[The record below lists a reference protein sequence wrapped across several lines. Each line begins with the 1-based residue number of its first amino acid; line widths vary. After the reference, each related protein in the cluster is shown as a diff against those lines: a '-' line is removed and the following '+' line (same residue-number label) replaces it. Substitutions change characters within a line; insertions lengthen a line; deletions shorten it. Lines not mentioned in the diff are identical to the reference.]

1 MTELREL
8 SERVELNPDVP
19 RPSFPLFMDLPAT
32 WSMLDTNPSSWER
45 SAQKMIDTTFRG
57 SRLAG
62 KERREVMA
70 FFDQLVADCQQAGAT
85 ISLIQVG
92 RLQQGGAASLG
103 IHLAFG
109 DEGQPAT
116 VEMVRDTLPRNGIT
130 REVSSG
136 VGPAVLHSERMTM
149 VPPGATELVALTSIQ
164 IFVPIPD
171 TSWTAVFATAS
182 AYPELTEPV
191 EQLLIRIVES
201 FRRTAE
207 PEPAPI
213 DVTDG
218 GAIDGSADGNA
229 TDDPDDFVELPR
241 TSAPGIERGFTTLVR
256 KRIEPVQ
263 PPNGAAAA
271 GDQDEESEQ

>member
-8 SERVELNPDVP
+8 SERVELNPDAP

-32 WSMLDTNPSSWER
+32 WCLLDTNPSSWER
-45 SAQKMIDTTFRG
+45 SAQTMIYTTFRG
-57 SRLAG
+57 SRLGA

-70 FFDQLVADCQQAGAT
+70 FFDQLVADCQRAGAT
-85 ISLIQVG
+85 LSLIQLG
-92 RLQQGGAASLG
+92 RLNQGGAASLG

-130 REVSSG
+130 REVRSG
-136 VGPAVLHSERMTM
+136 VGPALLHSERMTM
-149 VPPGATELVALTSIQ
+149 VPPGATELVAMTSVQ

-171 TSWTAVFATAS
+171 TTWTAVFATAS

-191 EQLLIRIVES
+191 EQLLTRIVES

-207 PEPAPI
+207 PVPLPTR
-213 DVTDG
+213 VTDG
-218 GAIDGSADGNA
+218 DATPADGA
-229 TDDPDDFVELPR
+229 DDPDDYVELPR
-241 TSAPGIERGFTTLVR
+241 TKAPGIERGFTTLVR
-256 KRIEPVQ
+256 KRIEPAQ
-263 PPNGAAAA
+263 PPGDAA
-271 GDQDEESEQ
+271 GTADQDEESGQ

>member
-8 SERVELNPDVP
+8 SERVDLNPDAP
-19 RPSFPLFMDLPAT
+19 RPPFPLFMDLPAT

-45 SAQKMIDTTFRG
+45 SAQTMIDTTFRG

-62 KERREVMA
+62 KERREVTA
-70 FFDQLVADCQQAGAT
+70 FFDQLVADCQQAGAAL
-85 ISLIQVG
+85 SLIQVG

-109 DEGQPAT
+109 DEGQPAS
-116 VEMVRDTLPRNGIT
+116 VEMVRDTLPRNGIA

-164 IFVPIPD
+164 IFVPIPG
-171 TSWTAVFATAS
+171 TTWTAVFATAS

-207 PEPAPI
+207 PVPS
-213 DVTDG
+213 VTDG
-218 GAIDGSADGNA
+218 DP
-229 TDDPDDFVELPR
+229 TDEAGDPTDFVELPR

-256 KRIEPVQ
+256 KRVEPAR
-263 PPNGAAAA
+263 PPDGAAAA
-271 GDQDEESEQ
+271 DDQDEDSEQ